1 MTDHWWIET
10 VADLPR
16 VVEACRTAPWLAL
29 DSEANSMF
37 VYREQMCLL
46 QLNAGGQ
53 LIVVDMVALLK
64 AEGWDGSAPSHVLD
78 SLKTELSRTDRPL
91 WLHGGEYD
99 CALLKRDFG
108 ITPAGVWDTQQA
120 ASLLGWPATGY
131 GAVVEKLCAV
141 TLEKAFTQYDWATRP
156 LDPGALQYA
165 LDDVVHLP
173 KCAEILKAE
182 VATADLVEEHAIACQ
197 AVTESTSGAGFDPAG
212 FWKIKGLRDLPKDCH
227 GVLAALYV
235 WRDGIARE
243 ANLPPGRII
252 NNESLLIVAKYAP
265 LSFQQL
271 KKAGLKSWVLSQHG
285 EAIIDTIRSAKEQ
298 PPAIPEQPRRREV
311 DDAEEDRETRLK
323 DWRRSE
329 SERRKVPLQVVLPA
343 KAIEHL
349 KRYGADD
356 LSAVPQ
362 LGPKRIGLYGEKIV
376 TLCR

>member
-1 MTDHWWIET
+1 MTDHTWIAT
-10 VADLPR
+10 AADLPL
-16 VVEACRTAPWLAL
+16 VAEACRTAPWVAL

-46 QLNAGGQ
+46 QINAGGH

-64 AEGWDGSAPSHVLD
+64 EEGWDGSVPSRVLD
-78 SLKTELSRTDRPL
+78 PLKAELTRTDRPL

-131 GAVVEKLCAV
+131 GSVVEKLCGVLLA
-141 TLEKAFTQYDWATRP
+141 KAYTQYDWATRP

-173 KCAEILKAE
+173 QCAELLKTEIA
-182 VATADLVEEHAIACQ
+182 AADLVEEHAIACQ

-212 FWKIKGLRDLPKDCH
+212 FWKIKGIRDLPKECH
-227 GVLAALYV
+227 GVLAALYT
-235 WRDGIARE
+235 WRDGKARE
-243 ANLPPGRII
+243 ANLPAGRII

-271 KKAGLKSWVLSQHG
+271 KKAGVKSWVLSDHG
-285 EAIIDTIRSAKEQ
+285 EALIEVIRNAKAE
-298 PPAIPEQPRRREV
+298 PPVVPEPPRRREV

-323 DWRRSE
+323 DWRRAE

-349 KRYGADD
+349 KRYGAND

-362 LGPKRIGLYGEKIV
+362 LGSKRIGLYGEKLIA
-376 TLCR
+376 LCR